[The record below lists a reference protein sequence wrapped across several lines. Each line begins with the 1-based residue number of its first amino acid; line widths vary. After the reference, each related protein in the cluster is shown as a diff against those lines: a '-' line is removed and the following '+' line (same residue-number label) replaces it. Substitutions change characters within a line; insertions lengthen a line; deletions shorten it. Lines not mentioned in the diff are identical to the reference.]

1 MDRTCETF
9 RPTEIEEGP
18 EAFFIVLPPDPT
30 PTLRVV
36 SRPDLHACTSI
47 PYTQLPENVV
57 LMLHAHY
64 ICNWV
69 RTAVVGSRLRSL

>member
-36 SRPDLHACTSI
+36 DRISMPAH
-47 PYTQLPENVV
+47 PYPTPSYQR
-57 LMLHAHY
+57 M
-64 ICNWV
+64 
-69 RTAVVGSRLRSL
+69 